1 MDMFEFLFL
10 VQVFFLGWFCHSFYL
25 AYKLRKI
32 IKRIAEEN
40 DLTLEQ
46 INSIIDNTQ
55 QGDNKVKV
63 VSAPILFTE
72 SAENT
77 IMLYSKETGT
87 FMCQAKTVEDLA
99 DNLYK
104 FNKVKFALIQHGNE
118 EFWFV
123 EGKVKN
129 DIKELE

>member
-55 QGDNKVKV
+55 HGDNKVKV

>member
-1 MDMFEFLFL
+1 MFEFLFL

-55 QGDNKVKV
+55 HGDNKVKV

>member
-1 MDMFEFLFL
+1 MFEFLIL
-10 VQVFFLGWFCHSFYL
+10 VQVFFFGWFCHSFYL

-40 DLTLEQ
+40 GLTVDQ
-46 INSIIDNTQ
+46 ISSIIDNTQ
-55 QGDNKVKV
+55 QGESKVKV

-72 SAENT
+72 STENA
-77 IMLYSKETGT
+77 IMLYSKETGK
-87 FMCQAKTVEDLA
+87 FMCQASTVEDLA
-99 DNLYK
+99 DNLYR
-104 FNKVKFALIQHGNE
+104 FNKVKFALVHHGSE